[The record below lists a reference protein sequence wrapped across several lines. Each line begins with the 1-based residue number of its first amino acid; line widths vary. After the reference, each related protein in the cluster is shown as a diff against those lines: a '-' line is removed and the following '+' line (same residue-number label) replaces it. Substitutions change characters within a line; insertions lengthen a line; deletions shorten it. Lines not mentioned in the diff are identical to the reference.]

1 MPMVMLHKLRE
12 FPLKRWAALV
22 HDLLWV
28 PTALFM
34 GYWTHANFRL
44 MAPPDYAGYADL
56 LPLVVAVQ
64 GGALWGFGLYRGIWR
79 FASLPDLVRIL
90 KAVAGGTLGI
100 AALVFLL
107 KLQGVPR
114 TVMVLYPIFL
124 TMGLTGPRLLY
135 RWFKDHRLGL
145 TRGDAQRALVI
156 GAGRSGEMLVRDLL
170 KDHRY
175 LPVGLLDDAPGKWG
189 RELHG
194 VRILG
199 PVAELERL
207 LDTLG
212 VDVVLLAMPSASASL
227 VRQVT
232 HLCRQRGKACGTLPS
247 IYEIAGGHSRAG
259 QLREI
264 RIEDLLGREAVTLD
278 DASLRRFLQGRRVLI
293 TGAGGSIGSELCRQV
308 ALHDPA
314 HLVMVDHSEFN
325 LYSVDQDIHPL
336 LAPDRFTPLLADV
349 RDKPRLRRI
358 FQRFRPQIV
367 LHAAAYK
374 HVPLVEQNAVEGVS
388 SNLLGTRNTA
398 DLAVEFAAEKFLL
411 VSTDKAVNPTNVMGA
426 TKRAAEIYCQGLH
439 AHPGTAFMVTR
450 FGNVLGSAGSVVP
463 LFRRQIEAG
472 GPVTVTHP
480 EITRFF
486 MTIPEAVSLI
496 LQAAAMGEGGEV
508 FVLDMGEPV
517 RIDDL
522 ARQMIQLYGRE
533 PDRDIA
539 VEYVGLRPGEKL
551 YEELFHAEED
561 LVPTRHSKILR
572 ARTRGVDPDRL
583 ETQLTRVTAAC
594 RRQDEVE
601 VRAALREIVPEFT
614 SQDRP
619 AGPVPLQQALQGT
632 GA

>member
-1 MPMVMLHKLRE
+1 MPMAMLHNLWKHS
-12 FPLKRWAALV
+12 LKRWAAFV

-56 LPLVVAVQ
+56 LPLVLAVQ
-64 GGALWGFGLYRGIWR
+64 GVALWGFGLYRGIWR
-79 FASLPDLVRIL
+79 FASVPDLVRIL

-107 KLQGVPR
+107 KMQGVPR
-114 TVMVLYPIFL
+114 TVLVLYPVFL

-135 RWFKDHRLGL
+135 
-145 TRGDAQRALVI
+145 RGDAQRALVI
-156 GAGRSGEMLVRDLL
+156 GAGRSGEMLIRDLL
-170 KDHRY
+170 KDQRY

-199 PVAELERL
+199 PVTELERL
-207 LDTLG
+207 MDTLE
-212 VDVVLLAMPSASASL
+212 VDVVLLAMPAAPGSL
-227 VRQVT
+227 VREVNRI
-232 HLCRQRGKACGTLPS
+232 CRGRGKACGTLPS
-247 IYEIAGGHSRAG
+247 IYEIAGGHSNAG

-264 RIEDLLGREAVTLD
+264 RIEDLLGREAVSLD
-278 DASLRRFLQGRRVLI
+278 DASLRRFLQGRRVLV

-308 ALHDPA
+308 ALHDPE

-325 LYSVDQDIHPL
+325 LYSVDQDIRPL
-336 LAPDRFTPLLADV
+336 LDVDRFTPLLADV
-349 RDKPRLRRI
+349 RDKDRLRRI
-358 FQRFRPQIV
+358 FQRFRPRIV

-426 TKRAAEIYCQGLH
+426 TKRAAEIYCQALH
-439 AHPGTAFMVTR
+439 DRSETAFMVTR
-450 FGNVLGSAGSVVP
+450 FGNVLDSAGSVVP
-463 LFRRQIEAG
+463 LFRRQIESG
-472 GPVTVTHP
+472 GPLTVTHP

-496 LQAAAMGEGGEV
+496 LQAAAMGQGGEV

-539 VEYVGLRPGEKL
+539 IEYVGLRPGEKL
-551 YEELFHAEED
+551 YEELFHAEEN
-561 LVPTRHSKILR
+561 LTPTRHSKILR
-572 ARTRGVDPDRL
+572 ARTRAVDPQWL

-594 RRQDEVE
+594 RRQDEGE

-619 AGPVPLQQALQGT
+619 AGPIPLQQALQGT